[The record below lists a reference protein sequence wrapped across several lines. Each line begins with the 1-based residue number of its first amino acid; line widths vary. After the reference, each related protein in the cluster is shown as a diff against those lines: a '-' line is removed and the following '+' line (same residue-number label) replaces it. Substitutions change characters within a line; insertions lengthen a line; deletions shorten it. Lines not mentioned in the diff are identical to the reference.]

1 MESQFNLTAFQTLF
15 SRRERYR
22 QDLVFMARTAEAA
35 ERYEDMCRFMKELVA
50 WCEQQSTYQTLTVE
64 ERNLLSVA
72 YKNVVGTRRS
82 SWRTLNL
89 ESDQDPLLNA
99 YKQQVK
105 VELKKTCTEIL
116 DLLEKTL
123 VPNTPET
130 LESGEPKVFYL
141 KMTGD
146 YYRYLAESDTEQRHD
161 QKAAEFYDKAYRIA
175 QAQLKPTHPIR
186 LGLALNYS
194 VCFYEILKKKED
206 ACRLAKE
213 AFDLA
218 ISQLDKLEEPD
229 YKDSTLIMQLL
240 RDNLTLWTSSDDA
253 ANEAQG
259 ENSDDEQ

>member
-1 MESQFNLTAFQTLF
+1 MDSHFNLSAFQDLF
-15 SRRERYR
+15 ARREKHRH
-22 QDLVFMARTAEAA
+22 DLVFMARTAEAA
-35 ERYEDMCRFMKELVA
+35 ERYEDMCHFMKELVA
-50 WCEQQSTYQTLTVE
+50 WCGQQASYQTLTVE

-89 ESDQDPLLNA
+89 ESDQDPLLNG

-105 VELKKTCTEIL
+105 VELKKTCMEIL
-116 DLLEKTL
+116 DLLEKNL

-146 YYRYLAESDTEQRHD
+146 YYRYLAESDTDQRHD
-161 QKAAEFYDKAYRIA
+161 MKAAEFYDKAYKIA

-240 RDNLTLWTSSDDA
+240 RDNLTLWTSSDEGT
-253 ANEAQG
+253 NEAQG